1 MDSSV
6 QIQIIKSQ
14 IDNLKFQIE
23 NIEIQNNQI
32 KNGMMGMMGMMDTT
46 KLGEQMVNL
55 SIQTLNIGIQILYTG
70 CTSFGMINFDKFRTQ
85 IKNISEQINSYAQ
98 IHMGQNNGMMMNDQ
112 MMTNLMMM
120 PNPYMMNSPMMN
132 MMNNPMMNMM
142 NNPMMNMMNNQNM
155 MMDNQMMEQNPM
167 NSSKEYLNFTFKKA
181 NNENDENNIRIEKG
195 KKVKELF
202 DLYID
207 EAYGATNKQLKFVHN
222 ALKIDRNEQKKVEE
236 VFKNGNKFTIKVF
249 EIKPL

>member
-1 MDSSV
+1 
-6 QIQIIKSQ
+6 
-14 IDNLKFQIE
+14 
-23 NIEIQNNQI
+23 
-32 KNGMMGMMGMMDTT
+32 
-46 KLGEQMVNL
+46 
-55 SIQTLNIGIQILYTG
+55 
-70 CTSFGMINFDKFRTQ
+70 
-85 IKNISEQINSYAQ
+85 
-98 IHMGQNNGMMMNDQ
+98 MGQNNGMMMNDP
-112 MMTNLMMM
+112 MMPPMMM

-132 MMNNPMMNMM
+132 MMNNQMMNMM
-142 NNPMMNMMNNQNM
+142 NNPMMMNNQNM
-155 MMDNQMMEQNPM
+155 MMDSQMMEQHPM
-167 NSSKEYLNFTFKKA
+167 NSSKEYLSFTFKKA

-207 EAYGATNKQLKFVHN
+207 EAYGNTNKRLKFVHN

>member
-14 IDNLKFQIE
+14 IDNLKFQID
-23 NIEIQNNQI
+23 NIEIQNNQM

-46 KLGEQMVNL
+46 KIGEQMVNL
-55 SIQTLNIGIQILYTG
+55 SIQTLNIGIQMLYTG
-70 CTSFGMINFDKFRTQ
+70 CTGFGMINFDKFRTQ

-98 IHMGQNNGMMMNDQ
+98 IHMGQNNGMMMNDP
-112 MMTNLMMM
+112 MMPPMMM

-132 MMNNPMMNMM
+132 MMNNQMMNMM
-142 NNPMMNMMNNQNM
+142 NNPMMMNNQNM
-155 MMDNQMMEQNPM
+155 MMDNQMMEQQPM

-202 DLYID
+202 DLYIH
-207 EAYGATNKQLKFVHN
+207 EAYGATHKRLKFVHN

-236 VFKNGNKFTIKVF
+236 VFKNGNKFTIK
-249 EIKPL
+249 

>member
-120 PNPYMMNSPMMN
+120 PNPYMMNSPMLN
-132 MMNNPMMNMM
+132 MMNNPMIMM

-207 EAYGATNKQLKFVHN
+207 EAYGATNKKLKFVHN